1 MTNLK
6 LEIDPVQNLPD
17 AQKRDQETVLS
28 LQQRYMANCPF
39 TTEKYVNLDLK
50 DNDNDNDEDDVD
62 GGVTIGT
69 AFHP

>member
-1 MTNLK
+1 
-6 LEIDPVQNLPD
+6 
-17 AQKRDQETVLS
+17 
-28 LQQRYMANCPF
+28 MANCPF

-62 GGVTIGT
+62 GDVTIGT